1 MGPGD
6 GELTNGVIMSSN
18 RAEPRLRVSRV
29 EMPGGGALENE
40 ISLVLWFLVL
50 GLERGEGSAGMKGPS
65 VHPTLDKSRQLC
77 LSFSIFWSSDGVAW
91 PCSTIHNYTFFFF
104 ATNSFLTFG
113 YPAAYSSSVTR
124 NRKRTKGGCDQ
135 IGGDPE

>member
-1 MGPGD
+1 LGPGD

-50 GLERGEGSAGMKGPS
+50 GWERGEGSAGMKGPS
-65 VHPTLDKSRQLC
+65 VHPTFDKSRQL
-77 LSFSIFWSSDGVAW
+77 
-91 PCSTIHNYTFFFF
+91 
-104 ATNSFLTFG
+104 
-113 YPAAYSSSVTR
+113 
-124 NRKRTKGGCDQ
+124 
-135 IGGDPE
+135 